1 MRSLDFWLFLRQ
13 IRQNLLTLFT
23 LFTSSPCFTFFQ
35 SFISQ
40 TCLTSIPCTRQYPKF
55 CLPFLLLDLSPNLSH
70 NSHVRSTRFGRRP
83 ENRADVCA
91 ARRCGVALQD
101 DVRLR
106 KVPVWPPRGAEAD
119 LLAGARAGGSEL
131 DLWAFNRFHIQ
142 RGRLGHQ
149 QWLRSV
155 DLTRSFLLLYIL
167 SYFISGLI
175 VYFSCYSQVC
185 VKCIDRNMLLF
196 YVKYFNYVDI
206 DKLWSMSSDLCAE

>member
-1 MRSLDFWLFLRQ
+1 MCHAKYNLDKIDRLIKSHSKKAKQKKKVLVRGMRSLDFWLFLRQ

-106 KVPVWPPRGAEAD
+106 KVRV
-119 LLAGARAGGSEL
+119 
-131 DLWAFNRFHIQ
+131 
-142 RGRLGHQ
+142 
-149 QWLRSV
+149 
-155 DLTRSFLLLYIL
+155 
-167 SYFISGLI
+167 
-175 VYFSCYSQVC
+175 
-185 VKCIDRNMLLF
+185 
-196 YVKYFNYVDI
+196 
-206 DKLWSMSSDLCAE
+206 